1 MLLVVSKDKHT
12 TQKANTCVKE
22 IVLDFAEVFFNK
34 LSQFPASKVRIS
46 LVKFSSDFC
55 MKLFKTPNKT
65 PIKFSQDGLD
75 VDS

>member
-12 TQKANTCVKE
+12 TQKANTCIKE

-34 LSQFPASKVRIS
+34 LSQFPTSKVRIS
-46 LVKFSSDFC
+46 FVKFSSDLY

-65 PIKFSQDGLD
+65 HIKFSQNGLD

>member
-1 MLLVVSKDKHT
+1 M
-12 TQKANTCVKE
+12 
-22 IVLDFAEVFFNK
+22 LDFAEVFFNK
-34 LSQFPASKVRIS
+34 LSQLPASKVRIS